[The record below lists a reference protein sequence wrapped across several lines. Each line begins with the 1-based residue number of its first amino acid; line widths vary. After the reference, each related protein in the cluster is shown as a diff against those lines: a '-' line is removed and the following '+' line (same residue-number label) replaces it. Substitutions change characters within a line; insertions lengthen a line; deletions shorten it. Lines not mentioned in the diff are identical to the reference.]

1 MTTVEFQIN
10 GTDKSPE
17 LITLA
22 LTTLGS
28 FDFSGI
34 ATILL
39 ALRLILI
46 SNFVR
51 ACPQ

>member
-1 MTTVEFQIN
+1 MTTVEFQIS

-28 FDFSGI
+28 FDFSGN
-34 ATILL
+34 ANILSPFDHFDL
-39 ALRLILI
+39 
-46 SNFVR
+46 
-51 ACPQ
+51 